1 MQGLTQSSM
10 SRFGKFAVSHNIKAG
25 GPYSH
30 DVTSAY
36 RTWLVTFVVSSM
48 LITSCAP
55 TGPSVV
61 REPPAE
67 VRPPDTT
74 TAVELPKVKLT
85 EDLMYDILLGEI
97 ALQRGHL
104 DKAAGAMASAA
115 RSSGDY
121 RVAERASLIALQAK
135 DYDKAL
141 QSAELWAELESS
153 STKPIQTIGAVLTA
167 QGRLG
172 EAEERFNEL
181 IKRGDPNVGIVYR
194 RIADLLA
201 QHHDI
206 DGVLELMD
214 RLVMTHPA
222 DADAHFAKAYLADR
236 LKKPAIVLQSLDEA
250 LSLRPGWQE
259 AALAKF
265 SHYASQKD
273 LDGARQFSDQF
284 LNKYP
289 AASKLRLH
297 YARYLIDED
306 QRELALENFKT
317 LSEYEP
323 NNADATF
330 AAALLSVQLDRF
342 EDAEKYLKRSIKL
355 RPGNDQARLYLGQIS
370 AEQEQYEIAAMWYRA
385 VKSETLYFEAQV
397 LLANVIG
404 KQKGITQAFD
414 HLDGLHP
421 SSDEEQVRII
431 LSKEQMFRVAKM
443 LDEAKMVLD
452 EGLAQ
457 YPDNTDLLYARGL
470 VAAQLELV
478 AVHEQDMR
486 RLLEKDPKNAHALNA
501 LGYTLADQTQ
511 RYHEALELID
521 KALKLKPDDPFI
533 MDSMGWVH
541 YRLGNHQLAIEYLEK
556 ALGKREDAEIAAHLG
571 EVLWVTGDKT
581 RAKKVLKRALKKS
594 PDNDVLLTT
603 IEKLKQ

>member
-1 MQGLTQSSM
+1 M
-10 SRFGKFAVSHNIKAG
+10 SRFGKFAVSRNLKVG
-25 GPYSH
+25 GSYSH
-30 DVTSAY
+30 DTISDY
-36 RTWLVTFVVSSM
+36 RTWLATVVLSSV

-61 REPPAE
+61 REPSAE
-67 VRPPDTT
+67 VHPPAT
-74 TAVELPKVKLT
+74 TAAVEPPKVKLT
-85 EDLMYDILLGEI
+85 GDLMYDILLGEI
-97 ALQRGHL
+97 ALQRGHF

-115 RSSGDY
+115 TSSGDY
-121 RVAERASLIALQAK
+121 RVAERASLIALRAK
-135 DYDKAL
+135 DYDQAR
-141 QSAELWAELESS
+141 QSAELWAELEPS
-153 STKPIQTIGAVLTA
+153 STKPLQTIAVVLTA
-167 QGRLG
+167 QGRLD
-172 EAEERFNEL
+172 EAEVRFNEL
-181 IKRGDPNVGIVYR
+181 IKRGDPNVGVVYR

-206 DGVLELMD
+206 DGILELMG
-214 RLVMTHPA
+214 RLVMVHPA
-222 DADAHFAKAYLADR
+222 DADAYFAKAYLADR
-236 LKKPAIVLQSLDEA
+236 LKNAAVVLQSLDTA

-273 LDGARQFSDQF
+273 LDGARQFSEKF
-284 LNKYP
+284 LKGYP

-297 YARYLIDED
+297 YARYLIDEGK
-306 QRELALENFKT
+306 RELALENFKT
-317 LSEYEP
+317 LVEYEP
-323 NNADATF
+323 TNADATF

-355 RPGNDQARLYLGQIS
+355 RPSNDQARLYLGQLS
-370 AEQEQYEIAAMWYRA
+370 VEQEQYENAAMWYRA
-385 VKSETLYFEAQV
+385 IKSETLHFEAQV
-397 LLANVIG
+397 LLGNVIE
-404 KQKGITQAFD
+404 KQKGISAALD

-421 SSDEEQVRII
+421 SSDEEQVRIL
-431 LSKEQMFRVAKM
+431 LSKEQMFRVEKK
-443 LDEAKMVLD
+443 LDEAKTVLD

-457 YPDNTDLLYARGL
+457 FPDNAELLYARGL
-470 VAAQLELV
+470 VAAQLELI

-556 ALGKREDAEIAAHLG
+556 ALEKREDAEIAAHLG

-581 RAKKVLKRALKKS
+581 RAEKILKRALKKS